1 MGSSMKGVV
10 PMASPFLVSD
20 IRTGASGSSPQHL
33 TAFNDGIAFSAE
45 DTYANQEP
53 WFSDGTSNGTFKLS
67 EINPGG
73 ASSPANF
80 TPVDNQIF
88 FVADD
93 GSTGRELWV
102 STQNANSATL
112 VKDLQI
118 GSGSSLPRDL
128 TSFKGKLYFT

>member
-1 MGSSMKGVV
+1 MGSSLKGVV

-93 GSTGRELWV
+93 GSGAG
-102 STQNANSATL
+102 NC
-112 VKDLQI
+112 
-118 GSGSSLPRDL
+118 GSGPKTQTPQLLLKTFRLVPVR
-128 TSFKGKLYFT
+128 